1 MKIAISS
8 DNILLKRIIEKELED
23 AYQIRQ
29 ITRSKE
35 ILSVLRN
42 EQPEVLIID
51 IFLRQVN
58 GFEIIHAIEKEFPA
72 ILIIVLSD
80 IQSDGLKERAYFMG
94 AHDFISMPMDPQKI
108 KGRILRLIETRNS
121 LFNSKLRDL

>member
-72 ILIIVLSD
+72 VLIIVLSD